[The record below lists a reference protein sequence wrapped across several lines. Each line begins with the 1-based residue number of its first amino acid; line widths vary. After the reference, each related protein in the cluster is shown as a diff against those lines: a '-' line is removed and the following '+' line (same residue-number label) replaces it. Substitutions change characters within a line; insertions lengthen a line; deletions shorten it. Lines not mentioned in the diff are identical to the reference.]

1 MSEPER
7 VQNDASQECRIRTG
21 AGVAGLR
28 PLLVRLPSMQPH
40 EGPRPD
46 PEQERQR
53 KLTIVLIGIIGAL
66 VGALIIALAG
76 RYR

>member
-1 MSEPER
+1 
-7 VQNDASQECRIRTG
+7 
-21 AGVAGLR
+21 
-28 PLLVRLPSMQPH
+28 MQPH

-66 VGALIIALAG
+66 VGALMIALAG